1 MKFILLFAFI
11 FVSVSAFAQQKDKT
25 VNYLDRHLDSLDLDF
40 DWKRELYN
48 TWDCYCP
55 WLKADSVKT
64 TMPRELSPY
73 KWVNKD
79 QPIIIDDSTYQQ
91 WIKSDLA
98 FKKMYHRADSLRKPQ
113 DSIRVIKKKP
123 VAL

>member
-1 MKFILLFAFI
+1 MKVLCILCLLI
-11 FVSVSAFAQQKDKT
+11 SSAALAQQKDKP

-55 WLKADSVKT
+55 WLKTDSVKQR
-64 TMPRELSPY
+64 PRELSPY
-73 KWVNKD
+73 KWVNND
-79 QPIIIDDSTYQQ
+79 QPIMIDDSTYQR

-98 FKKMYHRADSLRKPQ
+98 FKKMYQRADSLMRLNQKTP
-113 DSIRVIKKKP
+113 KHK
-123 VAL
+123 